1 MIETKRTLDFLRDA
15 MMLVEGDRASEYGD
29 KIINHG
35 NIAKLWSAYLDH
47 PLTGH
52 EVAVMMCLL
61 KIARTKLGKRT
72 RDTYVDAAAYMA
84 IAGEIQEKLN
94 GEDNPKHEFKEREPQ

>member
-15 MMLVEGDRASEYGD
+15 MMLVEGDRALEYGD

-72 RDTYVDAAAYMA
+72 RDTYVDGAAYMA

-94 GEDNPKHEFKEREPQ
+94 GEDNPKHEFKERESQ

>member
-15 MMLVEGDRASEYGD
+15 VVLVEGDRASEYGD
-29 KIINHG
+29 KVINHG

-52 EVAVMMCLL
+52 EVAVMMWLS
-61 KIARTKLGKRT
+61 RGRY
-72 RDTYVDAAAYMA
+72 RR
-84 IAGEIQEKLN
+84 N
-94 GEDNPKHEFKEREPQ
+94 

>member
-15 MMLVEGDRASEYGD
+15 MTLVEGDRASEYGD
-29 KIINHG
+29 KVINHS

-61 KIARTKLGKRT
+61 KIARTKVGKRT
-72 RDTYVDAAAYMA
+72 RDTYVDGAAYMA

-94 GEDNPKHEFKEREPQ
+94 GEDNPKYEFKEREPQ